1 MAKQSYYGGQ
11 AVMEG
16 VMMRGRQDMAVAVRT
31 PTGEIAVFHQRL
43 EPGDWVRR
51 LRPMPLLRGV
61 FLLWDTMLLGMRAL
75 VFSANVGLAEEDDP
89 AATAVPAGPLSGVA
103 LWGTV
108 AVSILFSIG
117 LFFVAPLAV
126 VGLLDSHIQSS
137 IVSNLVEGGIRLG
150 ILLGYLGALGQ
161 LRDIRRVFGY
171 HGAEHKTINAWEA
184 GDPLDVPH
192 VRAHSIS
199 HPRCG
204 TGFLL
209 VVVLLSVLVFAF
221 LGRPPFALRILSRIV
236 LVPLIAA
243 LAYEFIKWTAAHLSN
258 PVVRALIAPSLAL
271 QRLTTREPDDEML
284 EAAIASF
291 KRVLVAEGTLDAGE
305 FFCSGIVAVD
315 ESGRLVQPAVASAPV

>member
-1 MAKQSYYGGQ
+1 MAEQSYYGGQ

-16 VMMRGRQDMAVAVRT
+16 VMMRGRRDMAVAVRT
-31 PTGEIAVFHQRL
+31 PAGEIAVFRQRL
-43 EPGDWVRR
+43 EPGNWVRR

-75 VFSANVGLAEEDDP
+75 VFSANVGLADEAVDGS
-89 AATAVPAGPLSGVA
+89 TAEPQGPISGVA

-108 AVSILFSIG
+108 AVSIVFSIG
-117 LFFVAPLAV
+117 LFFLAPLVV
-126 VGLLDSHIQSS
+126 VGMLDRHIHSS

-150 ILLGYLGALGQ
+150 ILLAYLAALGQ

-221 LGRPPFALRILSRIV
+221 LGRPPFALRVLSRVV

-243 LAYEFIKWTAAHLSN
+243 LAYEFIKWTAGHLHN
-258 PVVRALIAPSLAL
+258 PVVRGLIAPSLAL

-291 KRVLVAEGTLDAGE
+291 KGVLVAEGRLEPGQL
-305 FFCSGIVAVD
+305 FGPGVVAVD
-315 ESGRLVQPAVASAPV
+315 ESGRQLQPAIAPAQV